1 MKRLKIVA
9 DCDARNPRED
19 GDYADVMYCEHR
31 RYTLGDKDADKP
43 VHEAAFITLASESGA
58 TYELEDS
65 NNDYPPD
72 LTYDAVLE
80 MLEEHAD
87 KASEESEDLHAEG
100 VPSSDEEREQ
110 ANVDAERAYMAFDE
124 VRLAKW
130 ESEWRV
136 NPGIAIIRDL
146 SLYDHSGIT
155 IFAGSPTCRWDS
167 GQVGWQYVT
176 DESLET
182 EWNGDRDKALAYME
196 STLKEYDDY
205 IRGEV
210 YGFIVEVGIKVE
222 KKYPSGHIEHVIEW
236 EHEDSCW
243 GFIGDWRDKDS
254 GIRDHLDADMR
265 TLLDGMSR
273 TYVDEW
279 QYTDDVTE
287 EDRNED

>member
-19 GDYADVMYCEHR
+19 GDYADVLYCEHR

-43 VHEAAFITLASESGA
+43 VHEAAFVTLTSESGA

-65 NNDYPPD
+65 NNEHAPD

-80 MLEEHAD
+80 MLRDHMDEANALAV
-87 KASEESEDLHAEG
+87 ASEIDGFHEAADRATEG
-100 VPSSDEEREQ
+100 
-110 ANVDAERAYMAFDE
+110 FDD

-167 GQVGWQYVT
+167 GQVGWQYIT
-176 DESLET
+176 DEKLAE

-196 STLKEYDDY
+196 STLREYDDY
-205 IRGEV
+205 LRGEV
-210 YGFIVEVGIKVE
+210 YGFTVEVGIKVE

-236 EHEDSCW
+236 VHEDSCY
-243 GFIGDWRDKDS
+243 GFIGDWRDKNS
-254 GIRDHLDADMR
+254 GIHDYLDDELTA
-265 TLLDGMSR
+265 LLDGMSY
-273 TYVDEW
+273 TDVDEW
-279 QYTDDVTE
+279 QYTDDVPE
-287 EDRNED
+287 EERDED

>member
-72 LTYDAVLE
+72 LTYDAVQD
-80 MLEEHAD
+80 MLSEHSDAAD
-87 KASEESEDLHAEG
+87 MLAVSSGIEDFYTDADATRAREG
-100 VPSSDEEREQ
+100 
-110 ANVDAERAYMAFDE
+110 FDY
-124 VRLAKW
+124 LCAAKW

-182 EWNGDRDKALAYME
+182 EWNGDRDKALRYMDA
-196 STLKEYDDY
+196 TLEEYDAY
-205 IRGEV
+205 LRGEV